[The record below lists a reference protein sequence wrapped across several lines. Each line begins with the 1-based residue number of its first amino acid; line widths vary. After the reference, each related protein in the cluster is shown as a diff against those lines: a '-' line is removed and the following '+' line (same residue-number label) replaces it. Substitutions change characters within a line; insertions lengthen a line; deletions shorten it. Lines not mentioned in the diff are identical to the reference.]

1 MEEREWE
8 EGGGDATG
16 RTAPRGTYV
25 TVRGFIRCLP
35 DADEAT
41 RARLRYVQG
50 MDEAEAQQVAE
61 AGARARREAEERKH
75 KEARKLLR
83 SARTL
88 KKTQAA
94 EEAQK
99 KAEEEEESDRRH
111 LEALAELKA
120 LDKKMQT
127 AQSGLIVIAGLLN
140 LKKPRKRQRTT
151 SVDVWRHWLSRSRR
165 RG

>member
-8 EGGGDATG
+8 EGGGDPTG

-88 KKTQAA
+88 QKTQAA

-99 KAEEEEESDRRH
+99 KHRGTRNQIVDIWRLWLSSRHWTRRCRQRSLPH
-111 LEALAELKA
+111 RHRR
-120 LDKKMQT
+120 
-127 AQSGLIVIAGLLN
+127 LLN